1 MDRKFV
7 VTGGY
12 RSKSKVA
19 EFTEAG
25 TVKYLPRL
33 KTGRYGHA
41 CSTFDNDNGDTVRV
55 YLYFLLVKSSIM
67 QVFLV
72 TGGRVSSKK
81 SLSSTEIFV
90 GSVWSYAASLP
101 FKISYMPA
109 LTLDN
114 SVFVFGE

>member
-19 EFTEAG
+19 EFTEVG

-41 CSTFDNDNGDTVRV
+41 CSTFDNDNGDKVRV
-55 YLYFLLVKSSIM
+55 YYLYIISSLKANTMIQSRFYLLLEEGFLKGDFFPPL
-67 QVFLV
+67 
-72 TGGRVSSKK
+72 R
-81 SLSSTEIFV
+81 SLLAQSGPT
-90 GSVWSYAASLP
+90 LP
-101 FKISYMPA
+101 PYLP
-109 LTLDN
+109 
-114 SVFVFGE
+114 

>member
-12 RSKSKVA
+12 WSKSKVA

-55 YLYFLLVKSSIM
+55 Y
-67 QVFLV
+67 
-72 TGGRVSSKK
+72 
-81 SLSSTEIFV
+81 
-90 GSVWSYAASLP
+90 
-101 FKISYMPA
+101 
-109 LTLDN
+109 
-114 SVFVFGE
+114 